1 MESWSN
7 LYLEMAQT
15 LAADLSEDEIKKF
28 GNLNTISGY
37 ETKTPIR
44 WMDIWNNQV
53 NFLSEELPFPA
64 PAVFFSYRTTGITD
78 LGEKAQQITLQ
89 IDCFYFYES
98 FANTFHGSF
107 NQEDAIRFLKIMDF
121 INSRFHGTS
130 GDNFNSMRKIGFNPE
145 DTGGTGNL
153 YKIVFE
159 CIIRD
164 DSASENLENGTFT
177 GLDLT
182 NGYEPFQP

>member
-7 LYLEMAQT
+7 LYLEMAGI
-15 LAADLSEDEIKKF
+15 LAADLTEKEIVKF
-28 GNLNTISGY
+28 GNLNMISGY
-37 ETKTPIR
+37 ENKTPIR

-53 NFLSEELPFPA
+53 NFLSSELEFPA
-64 PAVFFSYRTTGITD
+64 PAVFFSYRTIGIVD

-98 FANTFHGSF
+98 FTNSFNGSF
-107 NQEDAIRFLKIMDF
+107 NQDQAIRFLKVMDF
-121 INSRFHGTS
+121 INSRFHATS
-130 GDNFNSMRKIGFNPE
+130 GTNYNSMRKIGFNPE

-164 DSASENLENGTFT
+164 DSASEELEDGTFT
-177 GLDLT
+177 GLDFSDE
-182 NGYEPFQP
+182 NEPFQP

>member
-7 LYLEMAQT
+7 LYVEMAEI
-15 LAADLSEDEIKKF
+15 LAADLHEKELEKY

-37 ETKTPIR
+37 EDKSPVR
-44 WMDIWNNQV
+44 WIDIWNNQV
-53 NFLSEELPFPA
+53 NFLSEELEFPA
-64 PAVFFSYRTTGITD
+64 PAVFFSYRTMEITD
-78 LGEKAQQITLQ
+78 LGEKAQQIKLQ
-89 IDCFYFYES
+89 IDCFYFYET
-98 FANTFHGSF
+98 FANSFQGSY

-130 GDNFNSMRKIGFNPE
+130 GINYNSMRKIGFNPE
-145 DTGGTGNL
+145 DTGGTGSL

-164 DSASENLENGTFT
+164 DSASDEMEEGTFT
-177 GLDLT
+177 GVDT
-182 NGYEPFQP
+182 NFEPFQT